1 MHFENEINTVKE
13 YYQDVIA
20 VMERQNH
27 ITIERDLKSEKD

>member
-1 MHFENEINTVKE
+1 VHFENEINTVKE

-20 VMERQNH
+20 VMERQKH